1 MKVEV
6 VAIGTELLLGQ
17 INDTNSSWIGEHLAL
32 GGLDTHYQTKVGD
45 NQARVVEVLQ
55 LALSRSDAVICCGG
69 LGPTHDDLTRH
80 AIAEVMGVEL
90 VRDPVVVERITA
102 MFASRG
108 RVMAVNNLQQAD
120 VPVGA
125 RTIPQQPGTAPGL
138 ICPVGDKVIYAV
150 PGVPS
155 EMKEMVAGTIIWD
168 LQQRAGVTATI
179 LSRVLRTW
187 GQSESGLAE
196 MLAGRIEDIDRQA
209 GGGHPNP
216 TIAFL
221 ASGIEGIKVRITAK
235 ADTEIA
241 ARAVLDQEAQAMRAI
256 LGDLIFGVDEE
267 TIESVVLDLCRDA
280 GLTLAVAESCT
291 GGLIAS
297 RLSLVV
303 GAGAV
308 FRGGVVA
315 YDAEVKRSLLGVA
328 PGPVVN
334 EAAAGQM
341 AAGVRRLLGADVGYA
356 TSGVAG
362 PDDADDIPPGTV
374 CLAVAIA
381 VPGSEEDRLITQTV
395 RLPGDRARITQF
407 AAISASDLLRRELQ
421 ALRLLSA
428 SAGVAAVGD

>member
-1 MKVEV
+1 
-6 VAIGTELLLGQ
+6 
-17 INDTNSSWIGEHLAL
+17 
-32 GGLDTHYQTKVGD
+32 
-45 NQARVVEVLQ
+45 
-55 LALSRSDAVICCGG
+55 

-90 VRDPVVVERITA
+90 VRDPAVVERITA
-102 MFASRG
+102 MFAARG
-108 RVMAVNNLQQAD
+108 RVMSVNNLQQAD

-155 EMKEMVAGTIIWD
+155 EMKEMVAGTIIGD

-196 MLAGRIEDIDRQA
+196 MLADRIEDIDARA

-235 ADTEIA
+235 ADTDAA
-241 ARAVLDQEAQAMRAI
+241 ARAVLDAEEQAIRAV
-256 LGDLIFGVDEE
+256 LGELIFGADDE
-267 TIESVVLDLCRDA
+267 TMESVVLDLCRDA

-297 RLSLVV
+297 RLALVP
-303 GAGAV
+303 GAGSV
-308 FRGGVVA
+308 FQGGVVA
-315 YDAEVKRSLLGVA
+315 YDAAVKRSLLGVA

-334 EAAAGQM
+334 EAAAGEM
-341 AAGVRRLLGADVGYA
+341 AVGVRRLLGADVGYA

-362 PDDADDIPPGTV
+362 PDDAEGIPPGTV

-381 VPGSEEDRLITQTV
+381 VPGSEQDRVVTQTV
-395 RLPGDRARITQF
+395 RLPGDRARVTQF
-407 AAISASDLLRRELQ
+407 ATISASDLLRREL
-421 ALRLLSA
+421 LRTPA
-428 SAGVAAVGD
+428 RNAAATPAGS